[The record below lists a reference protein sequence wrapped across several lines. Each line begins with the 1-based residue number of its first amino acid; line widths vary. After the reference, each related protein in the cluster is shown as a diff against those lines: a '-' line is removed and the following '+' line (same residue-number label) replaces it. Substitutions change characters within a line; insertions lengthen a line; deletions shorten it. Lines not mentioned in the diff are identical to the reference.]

1 MKKVLWLAAVSMTL
15 ATAAAPAA
23 EAQAVWFNGGGV
35 SIGGGPATFRGGS
48 DEPIVSL
55 VRPED
60 DTVAATALGLYLGLG
75 TRRWSLTLPELHY
88 FPVSIAT
95 ENVKGSITLG
105 STTVPFEPTYRS
117 ANSFAV
123 MVGGQIG
130 LVPNGRVWVRGGV
143 GVGWMSSRIEAEDPE
158 IGIDLSTAD
167 GLALSS
173 AAGVSVWRKT
183 LPETT
188 VSLDVE
194 VHYLKMRSD
203 EVRISAPSIRVGLS
217 VLPLSMP

>member
-1 MKKVLWLAAVSMTL
+1 
-15 ATAAAPAA
+15 
-23 EAQAVWFNGGGV
+23 
-35 SIGGGPATFRGGS
+35 
-48 DEPIVSL
+48 
-55 VRPED
+55 
-60 DTVAATALGLYLGLG
+60 
-75 TRRWSLTLPELHY
+75 
-88 FPVSIAT
+88 
-95 ENVKGSITLG
+95 
-105 STTVPFEPTYRS
+105 
-117 ANSFAV
+117 